1 MKAVLCKAFGSPD
14 GLVVEDV
21 PSPPLPDGH
30 VRVAISAVGVNFAE
44 IVQISGDFQ
53 IPTELPMIPGFE
65 AVGAVLDAGT
75 AEGLA
80 TGDRVLVLTCW
91 GVYAEE
97 AVVPAS
103 HVVRA
108 PDGLDDAHAAA
119 FPVAYATAHVSLL
132 HRAQLQ
138 PHETVVVHAPTGNV
152 GRAALQVAN
161 RIGARVI
168 AVSRRPDE
176 VHASAH
182 AVVDAR
188 SEDVVEQV
196 KALTAGRG
204 ADVVLE
210 LVGGAAANQALEYL
224 AWEGRLLTVGFA
236 GGEIPDVS
244 LVEVLIRNVSVIG
257 EDIAGYAVR
266 DPEVGRR
273 ALLDCVRWY
282 EQGDLDPGPVQT
294 RWLED
299 AAAVLAEITP
309 PAQPGKLAL
318 TNGPVTD
325 PR

>member
-1 MKAVLCKAFGSPD
+1 
-14 GLVVEDV
+14 
-21 PSPPLPDGH
+21 
-30 VRVAISAVGVNFAE
+30 VRAVGVNFAE

-53 IPTELPMIPGFE
+53 LTTELPLIPGFE
-65 AVGAVLDAGT
+65 AVGTVLDAGT
-75 AEGLA
+75 VEGVQA
-80 TGDRVLVLTCW
+80 GDRVLVLTCW

-97 AVVPAS
+97 VVVPAS
-103 HVVRA
+103 RVVPA
-108 PDGLDDAHAAA
+108 PNGLDDARAAA

-132 HRAQLQ
+132 HRAGLQ

-161 RIGARVI
+161 RIGAHVI

-188 SEDVVEQV
+188 EGNVVERV
-196 KALTAGRG
+196 RALTGGRG

-210 LVGGAAANQALEYL
+210 LVGGDSARQALDYL

-244 LVEVLIRNVSVIG
+244 LVEALIRNISIIG

-273 ALLDCVRWY
+273 ALLDCVRWF
-282 EQGDLDPGPVQT
+282 EQGELEPGPVQT
-294 RWLED
+294 RPLEQ
-299 AAAVLAEITP
+299 AAAVLAEVMP
-309 PAQPGKLAL
+309 PAQPGKLVL
-318 TNGPVTD
+318 TTGAYD
-325 PR
+325 A